1 MKLIRFT
8 TAQANKIRGMY
19 KTVPMKEC
27 EPVKV
32 ETGFYILHAGMMDV
46 PELKGKWPVISKL
59 KYFEIGD
66 KSASDLRYEAHLDR
80 QKELNIPEGKIQEVK

>member
-1 MKLIRFT
+1 MKRLIRFT

-32 ETGFYILHAGMMDV
+32 EAGFYILHEGIKDV
-46 PELKGKWPVISKL
+46 PELAKKL
-59 KYFEIGD
+59 FFAGLPRFIIGD
-66 KSASDLRYEAHLDR
+66 KSASDLKYAAHLKR
-80 QKELNIPEGKIQEVK
+80 QEAEIVKNQIGSP